1 MIKKIKSWLKKIFSK
16 KKLKP
21 NKHPKQTE
29 LVAGGFIKAPEQYCV
44 KIKDFNKNNNDTKK
58 RKVGKHK

>member
-1 MIKKIKSWLKKIFSK
+1 MIKRIKSWLKKIFCK

-21 NKHPKQTE
+21 NKNPKHVE

-44 KIKDFNKNNNDTKK
+44 NIKEFNIDDNDTKK
-58 RKVGKHK
+58 RKVEKHK

>member
-1 MIKKIKSWLKKIFSK
+1 MIKRIKSWLKKIFCK

-21 NKHPKQTE
+21 NKNPKHVE

-44 KIKDFNKNNNDTKK
+44 NIKEFNTDNNDTKK
-58 RKVGKHK
+58 RKVEKHK

>member
-1 MIKKIKSWLKKIFSK
+1 MIKKIKSWLKKIFLK

-21 NKHPKQTE
+21 NKNPKQTK

-44 KIKDFNKNNNDTKK
+44 KIKEFNKNNK
-58 RKVGKHK
+58 RCQ

>member
-1 MIKKIKSWLKKIFSK
+1 MIKKIKSWLKKIFLK

-21 NKHPKQTE
+21 NKNPKHVE

-44 KIKDFNKNNNDTKK
+44 KIKDFNKNNDDTKK
-58 RKVGKHK
+58 RKVEKHK